1 MAYLA
6 RDDHER
12 PTRSLRAVE
21 PTRSGVR
28 EAHDG
33 LPEALFTGLNA
44 AVFLI
49 LIAAVVAAAIL
60 YSQGA

>member
-12 PTRSLRAVE
+12 STRSLRAVE
-21 PTRSGVR
+21 APLAAVR
-28 EAHDG
+28 DAHSG

-44 AVFLI
+44 VVFVI